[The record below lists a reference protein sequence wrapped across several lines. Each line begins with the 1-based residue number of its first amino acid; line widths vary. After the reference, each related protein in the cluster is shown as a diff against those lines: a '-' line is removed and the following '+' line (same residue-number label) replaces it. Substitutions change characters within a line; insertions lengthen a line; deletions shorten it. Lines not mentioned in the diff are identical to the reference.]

1 MGVSVVV
8 PFHKGIHYLE
18 DCLESL
24 SKQTIKE
31 FEVLLVR
38 DHVEEETDQIV
49 AKFQDK
55 MDITVIDSE
64 KHSGVSAARNLGI
77 QKAKQEYLYFLDS
90 DDYIQDNTL
99 EQLIRKMDDE
109 KADAVYGTTKYTW
122 LNYHNF
128 FITKEPEYAVQ
139 EYCGDWKKDLILCR
153 PEFPLITVCNILMKK
168 EVLFDENLRIFSDLP
183 YLSGVVNNC
192 KNIVFCGDAVYIKRR
207 HNDEIQFPSLTYGSR
222 KDYWEQLGMSLLK
235 MQENVSDDMRN
246 LVDKKLF
253 EFLLKKIQDIRLDKA
268 VRWEK
273 SVFSNLHHYME
284 TIPEKTIN
292 SMERSGRM
300 LAKGGRS
307 AEIAKWKRK
316 ADLIWKKRKIIRVL
330 QNRSYRMQTLTHMFF
345 QKFSQKDNWIVFE
358 SFLGKNYSDS
368 CKYIYEYLLKHY
380 GDQYKFIWIIN
391 DDSIEIPGNPVRIK
405 RFSLRYYYYITRAK
419 YWVNNM
425 RQPKWFDKRDEQVFL
440 ETWHGTPL
448 KKLVFDMDDVFSA
461 TPNYKMI
468 VYSQSRN
475 WDYLIS
481 DNPFSTEVFQSCFLY
496 DKENILETGY
506 PRNDI
511 LYAPNRD
518 ELSSSIK
525 AKLGIPENKKV
536 ILYAPTWRDDEFYE
550 QGEYKFQLKLDLK
563 YLREELGQEYMVLLR
578 THYFIADSIDVTGM
592 EDFVVNVS
600 KYSDIADLYMISDI
614 CITDYSS
621 VFFDYANLR
630 RPILFFT
637 YDLEKYR
644 DVLRGFYISIENDVP
659 GPLLFT
665 NEEIVD
671 AVKNIDQIEEQYR
684 DKYDKFYER
693 FCSFDDGHAAER
705 IVEQVFEC

>member
-18 DCLESL
+18 DCLISL
-24 SKQTIKE
+24 SKQTIKD
-31 FEVLLVR
+31 FEVILVK
-38 DHVEEETDQIV
+38 DHMEEDIDQAV
-49 AKFQDK
+49 AKFRREMEIK
-55 MDITVIDSE
+55 EVSTE
-64 KHSGVSAARNLGI
+64 KGSGVAAARNLGI
-77 QKAKQEYLYFLDS
+77 QKAKEDYIYFLDS
-90 DDYIQDNTL
+90 DDYIQADTL
-99 EQLIRKMDDE
+99 ELLMRKMYAE

-122 LNYHNF
+122 LNFHNF
-128 FITKEPEYAVQ
+128 FITEDAEYEVQ
-139 EYCGDWKKDLILCR
+139 EYTGDWKKDLILQR
-153 PEFPLITVCNILMKK
+153 PEFPLITVCNMLIKK
-168 EVLFDENLRIFSDLP
+168 GLLFDENLEMFSDLP
-183 YLSGVVNNC
+183 YIASAEN
-192 KNIVFCGDAVYIKRR
+192 KYETITFCDEAVYIKRR
-207 HNDEIQFPSLTYGSR
+207 HNDEIQFPSLSYGDR
-222 KDYWEQLGMSLLK
+222 KDYWEQLGRSLQK
-235 MQENVSDDMRN
+235 MQKDVSAGMKDA
-246 LVDKKLF
+246 VDKKLF
-253 EFLLKKIQDIRLDKA
+253 EHLSEKIQDIRQDKA
-268 VRWEK
+268 ANWEK
-273 SVFSNLHHYME
+273 SIFSDLHVYLSG
-284 TIPEKTIN
+284 ISDQTIN
-292 SMERSGRM
+292 SMPKVERT
-300 LAKGGRS
+300 LARAGK
-307 AEIAKWKRK
+307 ADEISKWKRK
-316 ADLIWKKRKIIRVL
+316 ADFIWKKRKMIRIL
-330 QNRSYRMQTLTHMFF
+330 QDRSYRMQTITHMFF

-380 GDQYKFIWIIN
+380 GDKYKFIWII
-391 DDSIEIPGNPVRIK
+391 DDRSIEIPGNPVRIK
-405 RFSLRYYYYITRAK
+405 RFSFRYYYYITRAK

-425 RQPKWFDKRDEQVFL
+425 RQPKWFDKRKEQVFL

-496 DKENILETGY
+496 DKSKILETGY

-511 LYAPNRD
+511 LYASNRD
-518 ELSSSIK
+518 ELAASIK
-525 AKLGIPENKKV
+525 AKLGIPKNKKV
-536 ILYAPTWRDDEFYE
+536 ILYAPTWRDDEFYD

-578 THYFIADSIDVTGM
+578 THYFIADSIDVTGL

-600 KYSDIADLYMISDI
+600 KYSDIADLYLIADI

-621 VFFDYANLR
+621 VFFDYANLK

-644 DVLRGFYISIENDVP
+644 DVLRGFYISIEDDVP

-671 AVKNIDQIEEQYR
+671 AVKNIDEIEEQYR
-684 DKYDKFYER
+684 DKYDQFYER

-705 IVEQVFEC
+705 IVEQVFQH

>member
-24 SKQTIKE
+24 SKQTIRE
-31 FEVLLVR
+31 FEVILVKDR
-38 DHVEEETDQIV
+38 VEEEIDQTV
-49 AKFQDK
+49 AKFRDK
-55 MDITVIDSE
+55 MEIKVVSNE
-64 KHSGVSAARNLGI
+64 KKSGAAAARNLGI
-77 QKAKQEYLYFLDS
+77 QNAKGDYIYFLDS
-90 DDYIQDNTL
+90 DDYIQDDAL
-99 EQLIRKMDDE
+99 ESLMNKMCDE
-109 KADAVYGTTKYTW
+109 KADAVYGKTKYTW

-128 FITKEPEYAVQ
+128 FITEEAEYEIQ
-139 EYCGDWKKDLILCR
+139 EYTGDWKKDLILQR
-153 PEFPLITVCNILMKK
+153 PEFPLITVCNILIKK
-168 EVLFDENLRIFSDLP
+168 GILFDDNLQIFSDLP
-183 YLSGVVNNC
+183 YLSRMVNSGQ
-192 KNIVFCGDAVYIKRR
+192 NIVYCADAVYIKRR
-207 HNDEIQFPSLTYGSR
+207 HNDEIQFPSLSYGDR
-222 KDYWEQLGMSLLK
+222 NDYWKQLGQSLLK
-235 MQENVSDDMRN
+235 MQEDVASGMKDAM
-246 LVDKKLF
+246 DKKLF
-253 EFLLKKIQDIRLDKA
+253 EYLSKKIQNIRQDKA
-268 VRWEK
+268 ANWEK
-273 SVFSNLHHYME
+273 STFSDLHLYMKNISE
-284 TIPEKTIN
+284 ATIN
-292 SMERSGRM
+292 GMPKSGRM
-300 LAKGGRS
+300 LARAGK
-307 AEIAKWKRK
+307 ADEISKWKRK
-316 ADLIWKKRKIIRVL
+316 ADLIWKKRKIIRVFRS
-330 QNRSYRMQTLTHMFF
+330 RSYRMQTITHMFF
-345 QKFSQKDNWIVFE
+345 QKFSQKNNWIVFE

-391 DDSIEIPGNPVRIK
+391 DKSFEIPGNPVRIK
-405 RFSLRYYYYITRAK
+405 RFSFRYYYYITRAK

-425 RQPKWFDKRDEQVFL
+425 RQPKWFDKRKEQVFL

-461 TPNYKMI
+461 TPKYKMI

-496 DKENILETGY
+496 DKGKILETGY

-518 ELSSSIK
+518 ELAASIK
-525 AKLGIPENKKV
+525 AKLGIPEEKKI
-536 ILYAPTWRDDEFYE
+536 ILYAPTWRDDEFYD

-563 YLREELGQEYMVLLR
+563 YLRKELGQEYMVLLR

-600 KYSDIADLYMISDI
+600 KYSDIADLYLISDI

-644 DVLRGFYISIENDVP
+644 DVLRGFYISIEDDVP

-671 AVKNIDQIEEQYR
+671 AVKNIDKIEEQYK
-684 DKYDKFYER
+684 DKYDQFYEK

-705 IVEQVFEC
+705 IVERVFRH